1 MSKTNSQVAEV
12 QAHQLSHSKVMVV
25 DDDPIFRTVTKNY
38 LEAIGY
44 RVFEAQDGLEALRLL
59 DSTRPDLVLCDLSM
73 PLLTGMEFAE
83 EVRMEYPS
91 LPVIVI
97 SATGEMG
104 DVAKALRLGVKD
116 FLTKPIADYRYLNEA
131 IDKVLEDS
139 ADVCEQS
146 DFVSRWFRLGEN
158 DQDNSQDEQE
168 LHWHLKFLQENPN
181 AARELL
187 TALLP
192 EKDCSLG
199 AWHSSYRML
208 QSTTNLPLV
217 FDFSWLMSGQLAFYL
232 VDASSSEEGG
242 IASTLLVRAL
252 FDDYIRRVQHNS
264 VDLKDLANN
273 MEKGL
278 ECSMGAYPVDA
289 LLGVIDLSDR
299 TLSILPAGLDC
310 HWQNGDAHYHIAGGQ
325 KLGENCIRNF
335 MTKDLPVHESSKLSM
350 SQIGASSFSWDIRL
364 SQRE

>member
-1 MSKTNSQVAEV
+1 MSKTDSQVAEV
-12 QAHQLSHSKVMVV
+12 PAHRSSHPKIMVV

-44 RVFEAQDGLEALRLL
+44 RVCEAQDGLEALKLL
-59 DSTRPDLVLCDLSM
+59 DSAQPDLVLCDLSM

-97 SATGEMG
+97 SATGDMG
-104 DVAKALRLGVKD
+104 DVAKALRFGVKD
-116 FLTKPIADYRYLNEA
+116 FLTKPLADYRYLNEA

-139 ADVCEQS
+139 ADVGNQS
-146 DFVSRWFRLGEN
+146 DFVSRWFRIEEN
-158 DQDNSQDEQE
+158 DNSQDEQE

-273 MEKGL
+273 METGL

-310 HWQNGDAHYHIAGGQ
+310 RWQNGDAHYHIAGGQ

-350 SQIGASSFSWDIRL
+350 SQVGASSFSWDIRL

>member
-12 QAHQLSHSKVMVV
+12 CTHQQSHAHIMVV
-25 DDDPIFRTVTKNY
+25 DDDPVFRRVTRNY
-38 LEAIGY
+38 LEAIGHG
-44 RVFEAQDGLEALRLL
+44 VSEAQDGLEALKLL
-59 DSTRPDLVLCDLSM
+59 NSSRPDLVLCDLSM

-97 SATGEMG
+97 SATGDMA
-104 DVAKALRLGVKD
+104 DVAKALRFGVKD
-116 FLTKPIADYRYLNEA
+116 FLTKPIVDYHHLNDA
-131 IDKVLEDS
+131 IDNVLQDNS
-139 ADVCEQS
+139 TVDEQG
-146 DFVSRWFRLGEN
+146 DFLSRWFRLEEGEKPS
-158 DQDNSQDEQE
+158 SQDEQE
-168 LHWHLKFLQENPN
+168 LHWHLQFLQENPN

-199 AWHSSYRML
+199 AWRSSYRML
-208 QSTTNLPLV
+208 QSANTLPLV

-264 VDLKDLANN
+264 VDLKDLATNI
-273 MEKGL
+273 EKGL
-278 ECSMGAYPVDA
+278 ECSAGAFPVDA
-289 LLGVIDLSDR
+289 LFGVISLSER

-310 HWQNGDAHYHIAGGQ
+310 RWQNEEAHFQVAGGQ
-325 KLGENCIRNF
+325 RLGENCVRNF
-335 MTKDLPVHESSKLSM
+335 MTKDLPVHTSSKLSM
-350 SQIGASSFSWDIRL
+350 NQVGTSSFSWDIRL
-364 SQRE
+364 SQTD